1 MAELVRKKTSALP
14 LLAAGSIT
22 GKEFF
27 SVGYQGSNYRVLL
40 EELKTYIG
48 VSGGGGGS
56 VDLTSVLSDV
66 VPFADNLYT
75 LGAEGNHWKRV
86 YVNDI
91 DSDGD
96 LTLSPGGNVLIPGSD
111 LEVGGSIYMDGQLLS
126 TRAYVDGMLS
136 GKASADALSSLV
148 GRVSSIEAD
157 YVDVDALLANLG
169 NYYTKK
175 EVDGLLGETGGIDLS
190 GFLKITVPDAQFPKE
205 VEIGDYDDVYLKN
218 ALRVDQLYFSNG
230 FSIVVDSEDPSNLKY
245 DGEVLLNTYN
255 YSEYVYSKDEVHNV
269 LNDYVSLSLYY
280 EIEDEII
287 GKADKATTLAGYGIT
302 DAYTKK
308 EVDAIEDNLSAEIT
322 DLGNTLA
329 AGIDSN
335 YASITALQKQV
346 DAIVI
351 PGAVTESTVS
361 GWGFTKNAGTI
372 TGIKMNGASIGTSG
386 VVDLG
391 TVLTSHQS
399 LDGYINSVGEEGS
412 GNVVTGYRKSGKSL
426 VLQKGLSV
434 YSKDEV
440 EEMIG
445 GMSLPSLDGYVTTET
460 LTESL
465 NNLANTYLSFRGG
478 GTVSGSTT
486 FSGGLSVQNSLTL
499 LGVEVAAG
507 SSGLTF
513 GGKIPMY
520 SGDAYTKSEANKEFQ
535 QKGSYLTSSDLIG
548 YLKPD
553 GNGLVSHSGRFEIIG
568 ADGVIYLENG
578 GIKGTLYGVD
588 SWSID
593 DESNGLLKS
602 LTVAEKIYPDQSLG
616 ASIGSENKQFAEV
629 YSYNFYEKGKRLEDE
644 YLQFRDT
651 IFGARALVDEYDS
664 SVFWHD
670 RSDAILSKKEMYD
683 VQGDKAVPIKHPDLS
698 TQPSIL
704 SQKFA
709 GEYVY
714 EQMRYVRGKGRDYV
728 ETIVEDAFYDKALI
742 VDVTVAC
749 ESNFGAVVD
758 KDVTVYSYN
767 RTIVARN
774 FDVGFNYWVRVAW
787 TANPSNKR
795 NNYYYGGY

>member
-66 VPFADNLYT
+66 VPFADNSYT

-136 GKASADALSSLV
+136 GKASADAMSSLV

-190 GFLKITVPDAQFPKE
+190 GCLKITVPDAQFPKE

-255 YSEYVYSKDEVHNV
+255 YSSYVYSKDEVHNV

-280 EIEDEII
+280 EIEDEIS

-302 DAYTKK
+302 DAYTKV

-346 DAIVI
+346 NDIVI
-351 PGAVTESTVS
+351 LC
-361 GWGFTKNAGTI
+361 GFQ
-372 TGIKMNGASIGTSG
+372 
-386 VVDLG
+386 D
-391 TVLTSHQS
+391 
-399 LDGYINSVGEEGS
+399 
-412 GNVVTGYRKSGKSL
+412 
-426 VLQKGLSV
+426 
-434 YSKDEV
+434 
-440 EEMIG
+440 
-445 GMSLPSLDGYVTTET
+445 
-460 LTESL
+460 
-465 NNLANTYLSFRGG
+465 F
-478 GTVSGSTT
+478 
-486 FSGGLSVQNSLTL
+486 
-499 LGVEVAAG
+499 
-507 SSGLTF
+507 
-513 GGKIPMY
+513 
-520 SGDAYTKSEANKEFQ
+520 
-535 QKGSYLTSSDLIG
+535 
-548 YLKPD
+548 
-553 GNGLVSHSGRFEIIG
+553 
-568 ADGVIYLENG
+568 
-578 GIKGTLYGVD
+578 
-588 SWSID
+588 
-593 DESNGLLKS
+593 
-602 LTVAEKIYPDQSLG
+602 
-616 ASIGSENKQFAEV
+616 
-629 YSYNFYEKGKRLEDE
+629 
-644 YLQFRDT
+644 
-651 IFGARALVDEYDS
+651 
-664 SVFWHD
+664 
-670 RSDAILSKKEMYD
+670 
-683 VQGDKAVPIKHPDLS
+683 
-698 TQPSIL
+698 
-704 SQKFA
+704 
-709 GEYVY
+709 
-714 EQMRYVRGKGRDYV
+714 
-728 ETIVEDAFYDKALI
+728 
-742 VDVTVAC
+742 
-749 ESNFGAVVD
+749 
-758 KDVTVYSYN
+758 
-767 RTIVARN
+767 
-774 FDVGFNYWVRVAW
+774 
-787 TANPSNKR
+787 
-795 NNYYYGGY
+795 